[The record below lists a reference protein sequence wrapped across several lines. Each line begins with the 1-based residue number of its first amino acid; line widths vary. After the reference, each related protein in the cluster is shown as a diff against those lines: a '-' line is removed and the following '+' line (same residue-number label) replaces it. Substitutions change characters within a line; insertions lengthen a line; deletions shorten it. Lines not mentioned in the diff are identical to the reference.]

1 MLVTLEGAV
10 KVTLVRPENL
20 NAPSPI
26 LVTPVPMVAVVRLVQ
41 VVNA

>member
-10 KVTLVRPENL
+10 KVTLVRPEDL
-20 NAPSPI
+20 NVLSAI

-41 VVNA
+41 VANA